1 MSDRRNRKAREPW
14 GPDIAAVLVL
24 FVVAGWLGLP
34 PTGFIVLVCVVGG
47 VVGYRQGRAERR
59 TGRRPEA
66 MSLHR
71 RQRPSRSR
79 ELPMPRPAAAA
90 PCRGGPRPRYEPDD
104 LGDHDDWDF
113 DDEWGRDDDW
123 DFDDDEPR
131 RRPGRRHGE
140 SWETGDADYI

>member
-1 MSDRRNRKAREPW
+1 
-14 GPDIAAVLVL
+14 VLVL

-79 ELPMPRPAAAA
+79 ELPMARSSAA
-90 PCRGGPRPRYEPDD
+90 PPRRGGPRPRHEPDD
-104 LGDHDDWDF
+104 LDDDWDF
-113 DDEWGRDDDW
+113 DDWDDDEWGRDDDW

-140 SWETGDADYI
+140 PWETGDADYI